1 MRESAEEIK
10 AHGVELLAIC
20 PADGQGIQQFLDVYG
35 PYPFRL
41 LGDPELTAYKA
52 LGHVHLSPFVSYSKA
67 ALVVITGQVKELI
80 PKDRA
85 KRNVMRQAY
94 KHQDIHIQGGT
105 WLFDA
110 NGNVL
115 WKHIDKDATH
125 HATIEQILEQIKQ
138 G

>member
-1 MRESAEEIK
+1 M
-10 AHGVELLAIC
+10 LAVC
-20 PADGQGIQQFLDVYG
+20 PADSAGIKQFLDAFG

-52 LGHVHLSPFVSYSKA
+52 LGHVRLSPFVSYSKA
-67 ALVVITGQVKELI
+67 ALLVLTGQVKGLI
-80 PKDRA
+80 PKDRDQ
-85 KRNVMRQAY
+85 RDVVRQAI
-94 KHQDIHIQGGT
+94 KHQDVHIQGGT

-110 NGNVL
+110 DGNVL
-115 WKHIDKDATH
+115 WKHIDQDAAH